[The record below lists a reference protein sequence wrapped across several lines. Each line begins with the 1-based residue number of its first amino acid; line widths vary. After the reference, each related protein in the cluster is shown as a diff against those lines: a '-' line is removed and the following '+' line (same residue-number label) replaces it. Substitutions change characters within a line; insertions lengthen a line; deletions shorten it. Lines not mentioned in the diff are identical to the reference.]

1 MTRVWNA
8 MYTVNGVEWAPKLE
22 VRKWMSF
29 QNQMQSLNLNAF
41 SVRRLGIPGKHGRK
55 KIQKQLEKKIQK
67 QPGRFFPLDIV
78 CLVSVLIY
86 FSKFFLA

>member
-1 MTRVWNA
+1 MTRVWNV

-55 KIQKQLEKKIQK
+55 KIQKQ
-67 QPGRFFPLDIV
+67 PGRFFPLDLV